1 MDKLHDERHRECECL
16 YLALDDLVKLPR
28 QGAIG
33 LRGAVLM
40 WRLADAL
47 QYVPRLE
54 RSMGAVEE
62 RNRSLERRN
71 ADLVRQF
78 VNRLIAILPNFTNFF
93 VSVNY

>member
-1 MDKLHDERHRECECL
+1 MDKLHDERHRECERL
-16 YLALDDLVKLPR
+16 YQALEDLGGLPR
-28 QGAIG
+28 QRAIG

-54 RSMGAVEE
+54 SAMAAVEE
-62 RNRSLERRN
+62 RKRFLERRN

-78 VNRLIAILPNFTNFF
+78 VNLIAILPNF
-93 VSVNY
+93 Y